1 MTLEDKGVDLQLLV
15 NETVVQSFFFFFL
28 FFLFI
33 LLTSELKRSPKR
45 LEVNITVMVY
55 AHLLCE
61 PVYKCV
67 QAPKSHINRRGCFF
81 CADMN

>member
-15 NETVVQSFFFFFL
+15 NETVVQSVFFVVFF
-28 FFLFI
+28 FI

-67 QAPKSHINRRGCFF
+67 QAPKSHINRRGCFV

>member
-15 NETVVQSFFFFFL
+15 NETVVQSVFFVVFF
-28 FFLFI
+28 FI

>member
-15 NETVVQSFFFFFL
+15 NETVVQSFLFL
-28 FFLFI
+28 FFFI

>member
-15 NETVVQSFFFFFL
+15 NETLVQSVFFVVVF
-28 FFLFI
+28 FI

>member
-15 NETVVQSFFFFFL
+15 NETVVQSFFFVWFF
-28 FFLFI
+28 FS

>member
-1 MTLEDKGVDLQLLV
+1 MTLEHKGVDLQLLV
-15 NETVVQSFFFFFL
+15 NETVVQSFFCF
-28 FFLFI
+28 FI

>member
-15 NETVVQSFFFFFL
+15 NETVVQSFFVFF
-28 FFLFI
+28 FI
-33 LLTSELKRSPKR
+33 LLTSERKRSPKR